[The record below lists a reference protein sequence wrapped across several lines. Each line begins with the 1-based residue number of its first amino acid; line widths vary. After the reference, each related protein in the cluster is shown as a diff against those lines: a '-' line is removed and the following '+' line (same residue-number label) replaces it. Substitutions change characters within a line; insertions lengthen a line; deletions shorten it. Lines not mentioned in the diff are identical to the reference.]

1 MLSELLYNEL
11 CQNGT
16 CAVVA
21 SVISSDGNGPARK
34 GDRLLWADGHLI
46 AGTIGGGSNE
56 QQILQ
61 ACARLSSQEQIIEVN
76 SFLPGTL
83 PSCGGTLQIK
93 LTKIDFTN
101 AKEAAFWQKELS
113 KNAQG
118 QLYLMGAGHVAR
130 EVAWLADRNDFQ
142 LHIVDPRNDLLQTD
156 RFPDSCSLYC
166 ESGNHFFSG
175 HSPSTKD
182 FIIIAGPDH
191 ATDLAVLEHA
201 ATTSA
206 QYIGVMGNTKKIDSF
221 QEILKKKKL
230 WQAVEKRLHAP
241 IGIKIPSKTPSEVA
255 VSIVAEL
262 IQVRA
267 HSIKQ

>member
-1 MLSELLYNEL
+1 MLSELLFNEL
-11 CQNGT
+11 CQNRT

-61 ACARLSSQEQIIEVN
+61 ACAKLSSQEQIIEIS

-93 LTKIDFTN
+93 LIKIDFSN
-101 AKEAAFWQKELS
+101 AKETAYWKKEFS
-113 KNAQG
+113 MNAKG

-130 EVAWLADRNDFQ
+130 EVAWLANRNDFQ
-142 LHIVDPRNDLLQTD
+142 VHIIDLRDDLLQAD

-166 ESGNHFFSG
+166 VSGKDFFLRNP
-175 HSPSTKD
+175 PSQKD

-206 QYIGVMGNTKKIDSF
+206 HYIGHG
-221 QEILKKKKL
+221 E
-230 WQAVEKRLHAP
+230 
-241 IGIKIPSKTPSEVA
+241 
-255 VSIVAEL
+255 
-262 IQVRA
+262 
-267 HSIKQ
+267 